1 MGGGD
6 QDGIE
11 AVELEER
18 TKLAALQK
26 AQKAVKNA
34 QAAKAKKDKAL
45 ERAKEAAKKA
55 EGNPEIASNQTI
67 PVSQTHMSSFSRV
80 AGSAEPGGERS
91 GARRCRRVGCKRALG
106 ED

>member
-1 MGGGD
+1 M
-6 QDGIE
+6 
-11 AVELEER
+11 ELEER

-91 GARRCRRVGCKRALG
+91 RARRCRRVSCKRALG